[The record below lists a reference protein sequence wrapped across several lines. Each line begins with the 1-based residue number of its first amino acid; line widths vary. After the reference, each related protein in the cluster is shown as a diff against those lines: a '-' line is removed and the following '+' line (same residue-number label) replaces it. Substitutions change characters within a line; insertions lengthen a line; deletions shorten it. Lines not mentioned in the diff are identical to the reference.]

1 MVNSNIIAQKDK
13 YSPMMRKYLEAS
25 QLYGDAILFYQ
36 LGDFY
41 EMFFDDAIIAS
52 KVLDLTLTGKECG
65 KGNDRAPM
73 CGIPIH
79 AIDNYL
85 PKLVQAGYKVAV
97 CNQMGD
103 PSLTKPS
110 EIMEREVVKIV
121 TAGTLTENL
130 DEKTNNYIMSIAK
143 KGNGLGVSYADITTG
158 KLNAIKCD
166 SIKTLEDTLSRVKPS
181 EIIVNSEAKQ
191 LEDKIQLVKLGIVPK
206 FSQYEDYAFG
216 YSQALKTCKVQFGVA
231 NLSVFDLTDDD
242 KEIVMSVGGL
252 IEYLN
257 ETQKRLLS
265 NINKIYKEKSELYL
279 YLDSNTRRNLEL
291 TENMTTRK
299 KKGSL
304 IGLFDRTKTSM
315 GARLLRSYI
324 EEPVRD
330 ENIINDR
337 LDAVEEL
344 LNKQMLVDEVSAT
357 LSSIYDIERVT
368 GKIAY
373 GNIMPKD
380 CVSLKGSLIKA
391 NELKKQLSNS
401 VTCSLLKLQLS
412 NLGNFDDIIDILE
425 RSIKDD
431 PPTTLKEGGYIKAG
445 FDRTLDDYNNA
456 GLMGQQW
463 LIELEAKI
471 KQETGIKNV
480 RVSYNRVFGYYIE
493 VSKGQVDLVPKNWIR
508 RQTTTNGERFI
519 NEELKVMED
528 KILNCT
534 QNAIVLE
541 ANLYAEIKSFLQSKV
556 PLLQQLSK
564 AIAVIDTL
572 IAFAIVAKEG
582 NYCRPIINN
591 SINKIEIVSGRHPVI
606 EQLLNGND
614 FVPND
619 CYLDSEEDR
628 TMIITGPNMAGKS
641 TYMRQVAIITLLAH
655 IGSFVP
661 AKSASIAITDRIFT
675 RIGASDDLA
684 FGQSTFMVEMTE
696 VAGILNNATKQSL
709 LLLDEVGR
717 GTSTYDG
724 LSIAWSVVE
733 YLSKHLT
740 CKTLFA
746 THYHELTDL
755 EGKIEGVKNYRVL
768 VKEVNNN
775 IIFLHKIARGSA
787 NKSFGIEVAKLAGL
801 PEEIIARAKEILYF
815 QETANSSATK
825 NSFNE
830 KTLTSSKTKE
840 NINVTEVLNI
850 LSDIDMNTVSPL
862 VAFSTLQNL
871 VDKVKK

>member
-1 MVNSNIIAQKDK
+1 MVNSNIIAQKEK
-13 YSPMMRKYLEAS
+13 YSPMIRKYLDACQIYS
-25 QLYGDAILFYQ
+25 DAILFYQ

-52 KVLDLTLTGKECG
+52 RVLDLTLTGKECG

-103 PSLTKPS
+103 PSLVKPN
-110 EIMEREVVKIV
+110 EIMEREVVKVV
-121 TAGTLTENL
+121 TAGTLTDSL
-130 DEKTNNYIMSIAK
+130 DEKTNNYIMSVVK
-143 KGNGLGVSYADITTG
+143 KGDKIGVAYADITTG
-158 KLNAIKCD
+158 KLNVLGVSTVKA
-166 SIKTLEDTLSRVKPS
+166 LEDTLSRVKPS
-181 EIIVNSEAKQ
+181 EIIANSEA
-191 LEDKIQLVKLGIVPK
+191 LAMADKIQMIKLGIVPN
-206 FSQYEDYAFG
+206 FSAYSDYAFG
-216 YSQALKTCKVQFGVA
+216 FNQAFRTCKVQFGVSS
-231 NLSVFDLTDDD
+231 LSVFDITDAD
-242 KEIVMSVGGL
+242 KEIVMSIGGL

-257 ETQKRLLS
+257 ETQKRSLS
-265 NINKIYKEKSELYL
+265 NINKIYKEKSDQYL
-279 YLDSNTRRNLEL
+279 YLDANTRRNLEL

-299 KKGSL
+299 KRGSL

-315 GARLLRSYI
+315 GARLLRTFI

-330 ENIINDR
+330 EKIIKER

-344 LNKQMLVDEVSAT
+344 LNKQMLVDDISRV
-357 LSSIYDIERVT
+357 LSGIFDIERVT

-380 CVSLKGSLIKA
+380 CLSLKFSLIKA
-391 NELKKQLSNS
+391 NELKAVLNNAVNS
-401 VTCSLLKLQLS
+401 SLLINCL
-412 NLGNFDDIIDILE
+412 NDFGDYDDCLDILE
-425 RSIKDD
+425 RGISDN
-431 PPTTLKEGGYIKAG
+431 PPTTLKEGGYIKEG
-445 FDRTLDDYNNA
+445 YDQTLDSYTNA
-456 GLMGQQW
+456 GKLGQQW
-463 LIELEAKI
+463 LVELESKI
-471 KQETGIKNV
+471 KQETGIKNL

-493 VSKGQVDLVPKNWIR
+493 VSKSQTGLVPKEWIR
-508 RQTTTNGERFI
+508 RQTTTNGERYI

-534 QNAIVLE
+534 QNALCLE
-541 ANLYAEIKSFLQSKV
+541 ASLYADIKNFLLKKV
-556 PLLQQLSK
+556 PVLQKLAK
-564 AIAVIDTL
+564 AIALIDTL
-572 IAFAIVAKEG
+572 VAYSVVAKEG
-582 NYCRPIINN
+582 NYCRPTINN
-591 SINKIEIVSGRHPVI
+591 SINKIEIINGRHPVI

-619 CYLDSEEDR
+619 CYLDSAEDR

-641 TYMRQVAIITLLAH
+641 TFMRQVAIITLLAH

-661 AKSASIAITDRIFT
+661 AKSAQIAITDRIFT

-696 VAGILNNATKQSL
+696 VAGILNNATSKSL

-733 YLSKHLT
+733 YLSQHLT

-755 EGKIEGVKNYRVL
+755 EGKIEGVKNYRIL
-768 VKEVNNN
+768 VKEINNN

-801 PEEIIARAKEILYF
+801 PDEIITRAKEILFF
-815 QETANSSATK
+815 QESANNSAAK
-825 NSFNE
+825 NSFDE

>member
-1 MVNSNIIAQKDK
+1 MVNSNIIAQKEK
-13 YSPMMRKYLEAS
+13 YSPMIRKYLDACQIYS
-25 QLYGDAILFYQ
+25 DAILFYQ

-103 PSLTKPS
+103 PSLVKPS

-121 TAGTLTENL
+121 TAGTLTDSL
-130 DEKTNNYIMSIAK
+130 DEKTNNYIMSVVK
-143 KGNGLGVSYADITTG
+143 KGDKIGVAYADITTG
-158 KLNAIKCD
+158 KLNVLGVSTVKA
-166 SIKTLEDTLSRVKPS
+166 LEDTLSRVKPS
-181 EIIVNSEAKQ
+181 EIIANSEA
-191 LEDKIQLVKLGIVPK
+191 LVMADKIQMIKLGIVPK
-206 FSQYEDYAFG
+206 FSAYSDYAFG
-216 YSQALKTCKVQFGVA
+216 FNQAIKTCKIQFGVA
-231 NLSVFDLTDDD
+231 SLSVFDITDAD
-242 KEIVMSVGGL
+242 KEIVMSIGGL

-257 ETQKRLLS
+257 ETQKRSLS
-265 NINKIYKEKSELYL
+265 NINKIYKEKSDQYL
-279 YLDSNTRRNLEL
+279 YLDANTRRNLEL

-299 KKGSL
+299 KRGSL

-315 GARLLRSYI
+315 GARLLRTFI

-330 ENIINDR
+330 EIIINER

-344 LNKQMLVDEVSAT
+344 LNKQMMVDDISHV
-357 LSSIYDIERVT
+357 LSGIFDIERVT

-380 CVSLKGSLIKA
+380 CLSLKFSLIKA
-391 NELKKQLSNS
+391 NELKAVLNNAVS
-401 VTCSLLKLQLS
+401 S
-412 NLGNFDDIIDILE
+412 NLLVKCLNDFGDYDDCLDILE
-425 RSIKDD
+425 RGISDN
-431 PPTTLKEGGYIKAG
+431 PPTTLKEGGYIKEG
-445 FDRTLDDYNNA
+445 YDQTLDSYTNA
-456 GLMGQQW
+456 GKLGQQW
-463 LIELEAKI
+463 LVELEAKI
-471 KQETGIKNV
+471 KQETGIKNL
-480 RVSYNRVFGYYIE
+480 RVSYNRIFGYYIE
-493 VSKGQVDLVPKNWIR
+493 VSKSQTSLVPKEWIR
-508 RQTTTNGERFI
+508 RQTTTNGERYI

-534 QNAIVLE
+534 QNALSLE
-541 ANLYAEIKSFLQSKV
+541 ANLYADIKSFLLKKV
-556 PLLQQLSK
+556 PVLQKLAK
-564 AIAVIDTL
+564 AIALIDTL
-572 IAFAIVAKEG
+572 VAYSVVAKEG
-582 NYCRPIINN
+582 NYCRPVINN
-591 SINKIEIVSGRHPVI
+591 SINKIEIINGRHPVI

-619 CYLDSEEDR
+619 CYLDNNEDR

-641 TYMRQVAIITLLAH
+641 TFMRQVAIITLLAH

-661 AKSASIAITDRIFT
+661 AKSAQISITDRIFT

-696 VAGILNNATKQSL
+696 VAGILNNATSKSL

-733 YLSKHLT
+733 YLSQHLT

-755 EGKIEGVKNYRVL
+755 EGKIEGVKNYRIL
-768 VKEVNNN
+768 VKEINNN

-801 PEEIIARAKEILYF
+801 PDEIITRAKEILFF
-815 QETANSSATK
+815 QESANNSAAK
-825 NSFNE
+825 NSFDE

-850 LSDIDMNTVSPL
+850 LGDIDMNIVSPL